1 MTMPKASVLIVDDD
15 PNSCRA
21 TEELLGSWGFQ
32 CTSAGCVSDAVAA
45 FEKLRV
51 TEGPKIILLDWLIPQ
66 GRKDLERALS
76 LDARKSELQN
86 RLSSLIVEKREAGE
100 VKELRRKLN
109 DLDGEIERM
118 LLAERGGRFLD
129 IVEDQLDG
137 VGVILAS
144 ASPSLIRVPTSIKN
158 VWVFARP
165 IDPWRLRD
173 TLREC
178 CERLAESSGRLLD

>member
-1 MTMPKASVLIVDDD
+1 MTIPKASVLIVDDE
-15 PNSCRA
+15 PILA
-21 TEELLGSWGFQ
+21 GVLEEWLGSWGFQ

-45 FEKLRV
+45 FEKLRM

-100 VKELRRKLN
+100 VNELRRKLN

-118 LLAERGGRFLD
+118 LLAERSGEFLD

-137 VGVILAS
+137 VGVIFVS
-144 ASPSLIRVPTSIKN
+144 GNTSLIRVPTGIKS
-158 VWVFARP
+158 VWVIARP
-165 IDPWRLRD
+165 FDQRRLRD